1 MRTSSFILK
10 GCALLELH
18 AEQFADEEICYF
30 KLVIQLKV
38 AIIVDD
44 V

>member
-10 GCALLELH
+10 GCALSELR
-18 AEQFADEEICYF
+18 AEQFADEGVCYV